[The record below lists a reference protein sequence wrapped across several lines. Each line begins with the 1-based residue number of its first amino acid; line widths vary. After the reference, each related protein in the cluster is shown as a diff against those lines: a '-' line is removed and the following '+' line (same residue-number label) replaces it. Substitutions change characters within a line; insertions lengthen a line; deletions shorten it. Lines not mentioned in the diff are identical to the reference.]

1 MTGAATITP
10 SPTSSGHLPVNGL
23 DLYHEMYGELG
34 TSPPLLLLPGAFM
47 AAGSMAAWAA
57 RMVSVS
63 APVLTWAV
71 TGAWPRPAM
80 PFDTAYA
87 QPAWSDPLGL

>member
-1 MTGAATITP
+1 MSTP
-10 SPTSSGHLPVNGL
+10 
-23 DLYHEMYGELG
+23 
-34 TSPPLLLLPGAFM
+34 A
-47 AAGSMAAWAA
+47 
-57 RMVSVS
+57 
-63 APVLTWAV
+63 LTWVV